1 MKKIIIGLI
10 AFAMVTFTGSAIAW
24 DVDITI
30 GVQDTNVDITATATT
45 NNYVLATA
53 AGVDGTGQ
61 IGVHGEGDSEGGY
74 MITGVS
80 GEGELYAAQG
90 LGSTGSLV
98 DCDEE
103 PCDEC
108 PDYEYSATSSAA
120 INGQGTIILAQAAG
134 YDTQK
139 GNINAQILAAHGEGD
154 FTAGMMSRLWV
165 EGMEEPVG
173 HAMGATGQNV
183 GFCVFGIHGMDTG
196 DGTNAGY
203 FTADMNF
210 LDEGCDGNDC
220 SPNPVPE

>member
-45 NNYVLATA
+45 DDYVLATA

-61 IGVHGEGDSEGGY
+61 IGIHGEGDSESGY

-90 LGSTGSLV
+90 LGSTGCLA
-98 DCDEE
+98 DCGEE

-108 PDYEYSATSSAA
+108 PDYEYGATSGAT
-120 INGQGTIILAQAAG
+120 INGQGEIILAQAVG

-139 GNINAQILAAHGEGD
+139 GNVNGQILVVRGEGD
-154 FTAGMMSRLWV
+154 FTAGMMSSLWI
-165 EGMEEPVG
+165 EEMGEPVN
-173 HAMGATGQNV
+173 HAMGTYGENV
-183 GFCVFGIHGMDTG
+183 KFCAFGIHGMDTS

-203 FTADMNF
+203 FTTDMNF
-210 LDEGCDGNDC
+210 LDEGCEGNDC
-220 SPNPVPE
+220 SPDPE